1 MSTTPSLFPDAEK
14 EIFFDIEIIRLSHEV
29 EGGSSNIAKLGLAQR
44 TPATCG
50 LGLMRSSR
58 RIGFAM
64 LFLLVALGAHAADKV
79 AWKPVTDAVLRID
92 DRAPKQWSLYHS
104 GKKFD
109 PLLLQLGSR
118 VLVIYVRNQM
128 VYEIPPAQIEH
139 KGTDLVWSEA
149 NKPEKPLG
157 SSDWSTR
164 DIGSAWRVRVKLTEE
179 GRLVDIQIPQM
190 PDLRGLY

>member
-1 MSTTPSLFPDAEK
+1 
-14 EIFFDIEIIRLSHEV
+14 
-29 EGGSSNIAKLGLAQR
+29 
-44 TPATCG
+44 
-50 LGLMRSSR
+50 MRSSKFNR
-58 RIGFAM
+58 FAA
-64 LFLLVALGAHAADKV
+64 FLLAFALGTQAAAKV
-79 AWKPVTDAVLRID
+79 TWKPITDAVLRID

-109 PLLLQLGSR
+109 PLLLTLGAR
-118 VLVIYVRNQM
+118 VLVIYVHNRM

-139 KGTDLVWSEA
+139 KGEDLLWRETD
-149 NKPEKPLG
+149 KPEKPLAA
-157 SSDWSTR
+157 SDWSTR